1 MRYYIL
7 KKTNNII
14 IHQDPLYNLFLLNLD
29 KVINKQVQ
37 HVYSRDG
44 IINWENNQI
53 WTNLES
59 VIETEKY
66 VFIDNKNF
74 NSLIKKAYN
83 EPKSNHIIN
92 LNNIIGQ
99 IKPTY
104 LLTMFKK
111 DDNFKKFVN
120 LEVDDKYQIKTQ
132 VIQNKNNL
140 ISNVIIKCKIEIIR
154 AKLVEQFIVLEYKV
168 NQLDTNNFD
177 LYSVSFRADGQLLNH
192 NPSNDFN
199 GLELY
204 NIWPLMLT
212 NNLIEP
218 NIKFV
223 KSNGLSQYYLSPN
236 KKYYTLLE

>member
-14 IHQDPLYNLFLLNLD
+14 IHQDPLYNLFLVNLD

-44 IINWENNQI
+44 IINWEDNQI

-66 VFIDNKNF
+66 VFVDNKNY

-111 DDNFKKFVN
+111 D
-120 LEVDDKYQIKTQ
+120 
-132 VIQNKNNL
+132 L
-140 ISNVIIKCKIEIIR
+140 I
-154 AKLVEQFIVLEYKV
+154 
-168 NQLDTNNFD
+168 
-177 LYSVSFRADGQLLNH
+177 
-192 NPSNDFN
+192 
-199 GLELY
+199 
-204 NIWPLMLT
+204 
-212 NNLIEP
+212 
-218 NIKFV
+218 
-223 KSNGLSQYYLSPN
+223 
-236 KKYYTLLE
+236 